1 MKKKEMMMTS
11 PKIKFAVMTFMYS
24 GWLSRGGSHEELI
37 RILAKSGADGIEAFC
52 NLFMG
57 NDELLKLYKKQMAE
71 NGLKMPVMDLIS
83 NLACKEKS
91 QRDVAY
97 ETMRKGIDICAALGS
112 EIVHVAGCKTVE
124 GVNSAE
130 GRKLIAEGLM
140 AFVDDVE
147 KRGMTLAFED
157 FNPSPHLICSSA
169 DCLEILSLTDG
180 RVKFVF
186 DTGNFEA
193 TGEHAEDVFA
203 KFIKHTCHF
212 HFKDFKP
219 VTDLK
224 VQYGEHF
231 GKGVIKNREIV
242 RMLKDSGYSGWVALE
257 SYLQGDNGPAE
268 TVKPELD
275 LLKSWF

>member
-1 MKKKEMMMTS
+1 M
-11 PKIKFAVMTFMYS
+11 IKFAVMTFMYD
-24 GWLSRGGSHEELI
+24 GWINRGGSHEELI
-37 RILAKSGADGIEAFC
+37 RILSESDAGGIEAFC
-52 NLFMG
+52 NMFMG
-57 NDELLKLYKKQMAE
+57 NDELLKLYRKLMTDT
-71 NGLKMPVMDLIS
+71 GLQMPVMDLIA

-91 QRDVAY
+91 QREEAY
-97 ETMRKGIDICAALGS
+97 EKMRKGIDICEAMGS

-124 GVNSAE
+124 GVSNVD

-157 FNPSPHLICSSA
+157 FNPSPGLICSA
-169 DCLEILSLTDG
+169 EECLDILNLTDG

-193 TGEHAEDVFA
+193 AGEHAEDNFA
-203 KFIKHTCHF
+203 KLIKHTCHF

-219 VTDLK
+219 IDDLK
-224 VQYGEHF
+224 VQHGTHF
-231 GKGVIKNREIV
+231 GQGVIKNRKIAG
-242 RMLKDSGYSGWVALE
+242 MIKDYGYSGWVALE
-257 SYLQGDNGPAE
+257 SYMQGNNGPRE
-268 TVKPELD
+268 TVQPELT